1 MLHLVCAADKSE
13 RLYVDCA
20 RARGGVDGDCL
31 SCTSGKTPPHPLCTA
46 YVTFVWYYTLIRVFG
61 GIE

>member
-1 MLHLVCAADKSE
+1 MSSFRTKKMLHLVCAADKSE

-31 SCTSGKTPPHPLCTA
+31 SCTSGKTPPHPLWTA
-46 YVTFVWYYTLIRVFG
+46 RSQDIASPT
-61 GIE
+61 